1 MVISGENCL
10 KVLVVDDSAFMRKVI
25 TKMVDSDPELTVVG
39 TAFDGLNALK
49 RIEELNPDV
58 ITLDVNMPRMDGITT
73 LRKIME
79 KNPIPVVM
87 VSATTKEGAEITFRA
102 LKQGA
107 VDYIQKP
114 SGQISLDIETV
125 RAELVEKI
133 KTAAQANIVTHEH
146 ETYTPIKIEQENT
159 EKIIT
164 IGASTG
170 GPPAVEE
177 VLVHLPE
184 NTPAVLVVQHMPVG
198 FTKLFAERLNKLCS
212 FKVKEAE
219 EGDVIEQGLAL
230 IAPAGQHM
238 IVSANGTVKLD
249 NGPTQHGVRP
259 AVDPM
264 MKTAAKVYQ
273 NQVIGVILTGMGRDG
288 SCGMQ
293 AIKENGGKTIAQNQ
307 KTCTVYGMPKTAIE
321 EGNVDKILPLTKIP
335 KQIIKWC

>member
-1 MVISGENCL
+1 M

-25 TKMVDSDPELTVVG
+25 TKMVDSDPQLTVVG
-39 TAFDGLNALK
+39 TAFDGRNALK

-58 ITLDVNMPRMDGITT
+58 ITLDVNMPRMDGLTT
-73 LRKIME
+73 LQKIME

-102 LKQGA
+102 LKLGA

-125 RAELVEKI
+125 QAELVEKI

-146 ETYTPIKIEQENT
+146 ETYSPIKIVEGDT

-170 GPPAVEE
+170 GPPAVEQ

-184 NTPAVLVVQHMPVG
+184 NTPPILIVQHMPEG
-198 FTKLFAERLNKLCS
+198 FTKLFADRLNKLCS
-212 FKVKEAE
+212 FQVKEAQN
-219 EGDVIEQGLAL
+219 GDVIEQGLAL

-238 IVSANGTVKLD
+238 KVSSNGRVKLD
-249 NGPTQHGVRP
+249 KGPTQYGVRP

>member
-1 MVISGENCL
+1 MEFWGISL

-25 TKMVDSDPELTVVG
+25 TKMVDSDLQLTVVG
-39 TAFDGLNALK
+39 TAFDGHNALK
-49 RIEELNPDV
+49 KIEQLDPDI
-58 ITLDVNMPRMDGITT
+58 ITLDVNMPRMDGLTT
-73 LRKIME
+73 LKQIM
-79 KNPIPVVM
+79 KTNPKPVVM
-87 VSATTKEGAEITFRA
+87 VSATTKEGAEITFQA
-102 LKQGA
+102 LKLGA

-125 RAELVEKI
+125 RNELVEKI

-146 ETYTPIKIEQENT
+146 ETYSPITISQKNT

-177 VLVHLPE
+177 VLVHLPK
-184 NTPAVLVVQHMPVG
+184 NSPPILIVQHMPVG
-198 FTKLFAERLNKLCS
+198 FTKLFAERLNKLCR

-219 EGDVIEQGLAL
+219 QGDAIEQGLTL

-238 IVSANGTVKLD
+238 KVSSNGRVKLD
-249 NGPTQHGVRP
+249 KGPTQHGVRP